1 MKVKVILFISIICS
15 MLTVSCKLETS
26 GNGALDGYWKLSAVD
41 TLATG
46 GTTDLTD
53 ASIFWSVQKN
63 LLTVRDNNDASNKEY
78 VFRFAHTDSM
88 LVLTDG
94 QLYNRS
100 SGNTTV
106 EDMSVLHPFG
116 IYHQPENFKIDHL
129 THRRMYLR
137 SNNLRLIFK
146 KF

>member
-1 MKVKVILFISIICS
+1 MKLKYILQILI
-15 MLTVSCKLETS
+15 VSALLLVGCKLETS

-53 ASIFWSVQKN
+53 ASIFWSFQKN
-63 LLTVRDNNDASNKEY
+63 LLTMRDNNDSSNKEY
-78 VFRFAHTDSM
+78 VFRFTHTDNT
-88 LVLTDG
+88 LTVSDG

-106 EDMSVLHPFG
+106 EDMSVLNPFG
-116 IYHQPENFKIDHL
+116 IHHQPENFKIEHL
-129 THRRMYLR
+129 THRRLYL
-137 SNNLRLIFK
+137 SNNDLRLIFK

>member
-1 MKVKVILFISIICS
+1 MKLKYFLHILI
-15 MLTVSCKLETS
+15 VSSLLLMGCKLETS

-53 ASIFWSVQKN
+53 SSIFWSVQKN

-78 VFRFAHTDSM
+78 VFRFAHTDN
-88 LVLTDG
+88 LLTLSDG

-100 SGNTTV
+100 SGNSTV
-106 EDMSVLHPFG
+106 EDLSVLYPFG
-116 IYHQPENFKIDHL
+116 IHHQPEKFEIVHL
-129 THRRMYLR
+129 THHRLCLR

>member
-1 MKVKVILFISIICS
+1 MKLKYFSHILIAS
-15 MLTVSCKLETS
+15 LLLLVGCKLETS

-78 VFRFAHTDSM
+78 VFRFAHTDST

-116 IYHQPENFKIDHL
+116 IYHQTENFKIDHL